1 MVKETLLTG
10 WNFMRW
16 LRLALGLFIGID
28 AIQMHQPISGLIAAF
43 FIYQAVTNTGCCGV
57 SNCAAPT
64 VKNNSNTIEEIEYE
78 EIKSK

>member
-1 MVKETLLTG
+1 
-10 WNFMRW
+10 
-16 LRLALGLFIGID
+16 
-28 AIQMHQPISGLIAAF
+28 MHQPISGFIAAF

>member
-1 MVKETLLTG
+1 MIKETLLTG

-28 AIQMHQPISGLIAAF
+28 AIQMHQPISGFIAAF

-57 SNCAAPT
+57 SNCATPT
-64 VKNNSNTIEEIEYE
+64 TKGYTDKIEEIKYE
-78 EIKSK
+78 EIK

>member
-1 MVKETLLTG
+1 MIKETLLTG

-28 AIQMHQPISGLIAAF
+28 AIQMHQPISGFIAAF

-64 VKNNSNTIEEIEYE
+64 TKGNPDKIEEIKYE
-78 EIKSK
+78 EIK